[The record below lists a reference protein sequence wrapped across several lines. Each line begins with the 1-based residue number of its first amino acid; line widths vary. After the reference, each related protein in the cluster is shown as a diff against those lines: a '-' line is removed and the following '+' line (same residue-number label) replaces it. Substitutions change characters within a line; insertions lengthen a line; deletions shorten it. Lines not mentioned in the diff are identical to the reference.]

1 MRNWAEGVFALVVI
15 VGLGAALFMF
25 TGETLGEGT
34 TDTTAPMTVDP
45 DAAVRGEIIAGST
58 GCLACHTT
66 DGTPG
71 SGPTWRGVSGS
82 NRRLQSGE
90 VVIADDVYLTNS
102 ILDPGS
108 QVVVG
113 FDSIMP
119 PDYGDSLTEREV
131 GDLVEYIKSLTG

>member
-1 MRNWAEGVFALVVI
+1 MRSWAEGVFALGII

-25 TGETLGEGT
+25 SGEILGEGA
-34 TDTTAPMTVDP
+34 TDTTVPITVDP

-71 SGPTWRGVSGS
+71 SGPTWRGVAGS
-82 NRRLQSGE
+82 SRPLQSGE

-113 FDSIMP
+113 FDNIMP
-119 PDYGDSLTEREV
+119 PDYGDSLSEGEIE
-131 GDLVEYIKSLTG
+131 DLVEYIKSLAG

>member
-1 MRNWAEGVFALVVI
+1 MRDWAEGVFALGII

-25 TGETLGEGT
+25 SGETLGEGT
-34 TDTTAPMTVDP
+34 TDTTAPITVDP

-71 SGPTWRGVSGS
+71 SGPTWRGVAGS
-82 NRRLQSGE
+82 SRPLQSGE
-90 VVIADDVYLTNS
+90 VVIADDVYLPNS

-113 FDSIMP
+113 FDNIMP
-119 PDYGDSLTEREV
+119 PDYGDSLAEGEV
-131 GDLVEYIKSLTG
+131 GDLVDYIKSLTD

>member
-1 MRNWAEGVFALVVI
+1 MRNWAEGVFALGVI

-25 TGETLGEGT
+25 SGETLGEGT
-34 TDTTAPMTVDP
+34 TDTTAPITVDP

-71 SGPTWRGVSGS
+71 SGPTWRGVAGS
-82 NRRLQSGE
+82 SRPLQSGE

-108 QVVVG
+108 QVVVS
-113 FDSIMP
+113 FDNIMP
-119 PDYGDSLTEREV
+119 LSFGDSLTEGEV
-131 GDLVEYIKSLTG
+131 GDLVEYIKSLTD